1 MLKEII
7 DFKTWLKREDDHPRT
22 RNPEEPSDRK
32 PQETH
37 MDSPPAETPA
47 ALSRSKP
54 RTRPSSLLHPPSIIR
69 SSSEE
74 KEKRQHSIPQNSSE
88 TLDHRKNQE
97 QNETQAFSTAPSPST
112 PLLPPPPP
120 LPPPP
125 SSSSTPAHCCPAP
138 PPHPAWAKLG
148 CRGLF
153 GLRGRKRSTRLQG
166 APRGI
171 SARAPSDE
179 DPRGGGPVNMTVG
192 DCQYE
197 R

>member
-69 SSSEE
+69 SSGEE

-138 PPHPAWAKLG
+138 PLSSPPQLRCPPSPSLG
-148 CRGLF
+148 KTRMPRS
-153 GLRGRKRSTRLQG
+153 LRVTGKKTVDSPTRSP
-166 APRGI
+166 PRNL
-171 SARAPSDE
+171 RTC
-179 DPRGGGPVNMTVG
+179 TVG
-192 DCQYE
+192 
-197 R
+197 